1 MAPGEPMRRGN
12 RERLRVAIRGRLA
25 AQNVHLVDG
34 RHRVIYVL
42 AAFLPLLL
50 IASLWDIP
58 SNDPTHQPT
67 TVPISGSASALPSG
81 LLPPG
86 DWTAGGVFDPLGAP
100 FSLSV
105 DPAPQAF
112 EGEPLDGAA
121 DAAQLLTAA
130 PGAPDGTTA
139 VTPAA
144 SVATPAPAAT
154 PATAATRTATAAAAP
169 PASAFV
175 GESALREAIAA
186 TGWPPATWD
195 RLVLIAFCES
205 GVDTDRDGRYDSVN
219 PSAVG
224 GGGLYIGMLQIS
236 ASANP
241 AVAHYNL
248 YDLYGNLQAG
258 YNIWLS
264 AGGSFAPWGCA

>member
-1 MAPGEPMRRGN
+1 MRRGN
-12 RERLRVAIRGRLA
+12 RERLQVAIRGRLA

-34 RHRVIYVL
+34 RHRVIYIL

-50 IASLWDIP
+50 IASLWDVP
-58 SNDPTHQPT
+58 SNDSPHQPT
-67 TVPISGSASALPSG
+67 TVPISGAASALPSG

-86 DWTAGGVFDPLGAP
+86 DWTASGAFDPLGAP
-100 FSLSV
+100 FALSV

-112 EGEPLDGAA
+112 EGEPFDGAA
-121 DAAQLLTAA
+121 DAARLLTASPEA
-130 PGAPDGTTA
+130 SVPQDGATDA
-139 VTPAA
+139 TPAA

-154 PATAATRTATAAAAP
+154 RTATAAAAP
-169 PASAFV
+169 PAAAFV
-175 GESALREAIAA
+175 GEAALREAIAA
-186 TGWPPATWD
+186 TGWPPAVWD

-224 GGGLYIGMLQIS
+224 GGGLYIGVLQIS

-258 YNIWLS
+258 YKIWLS